1 MILVDT
7 CILSSLAKIDRL
19 GLLDILFKKH
29 FCYITPSILKELDI
43 NKVAGFGFI
52 DKIEEMVSFNEAKN
66 KLCILATGTKEL
78 ELAYRLSDKYKL
90 SVTDCEC
97 IVIAKLKKAIL
108 LTDDSY
114 LAKIAK
120 KEGVERIFD
129 LKSLIEACIIEGG
142 IKQKSELN
150 GIIESLR
157 QKDNY
162 VFSNS
167 NLKQLFSHFP

>member
-19 GLLDILFKKH
+19 GLLEILFNKH
-29 FCYITPSILKELDI
+29 FCYITPSVLKELDI
-43 NKVAGFGFI
+43 NKIAGFGFI
-52 DKIEEMVSFNEAKN
+52 DRIEEIVSFKEAKN
-66 KLCILATGTKEL
+66 KLCIFAPGTKEL
-78 ELAYRLSDKYKL
+78 EQAYRLSEKYKL

-97 IVIAKLKKAIL
+97 IVLAKSKKAIL

-114 LAKIAK
+114 LAKIAL
-120 KEGVERIFD
+120 KEGVEKIFD
-129 LKSLIEACIIEGG
+129 LKSLIEACIIEGR

-162 VFSNS
+162 VFSDR
-167 NLKQLFSHFP
+167 NLKQLLSHFP

>member
-19 GLLDILFKKH
+19 DLLEIVFKKH
-29 FCYITPSILKELDI
+29 FCYITASVLKELDI

-52 DKIEEMVSFNEAKN
+52 DKIEEMISFNEAKN
-66 KLCILATGTKEL
+66 KLCILAPGTKEL
-78 ELAYRLSDKYKL
+78 EQAYRLSEKYKL

-97 IVIAKLKKAIL
+97 IVIAKSKKSIL

-114 LAKIAK
+114 LAKIAL
-120 KEGVERIFD
+120 KEGVEKIFD
-129 LKSLIEACIIEGG
+129 LKSLIEACIIKGK

-162 VFSNS
+162 IFSDN

>member
-1 MILVDT
+1 M
-7 CILSSLAKIDRL
+7 
-19 GLLDILFKKH
+19 
-29 FCYITPSILKELDI
+29 
-43 NKVAGFGFI
+43 VAGFGFI

-129 LKSLIEACIIEGG
+129 LKSLIEACIIEGR
-142 IKQKSELN
+142 IKQKSVLN

-162 VFSNS
+162 VFSDS